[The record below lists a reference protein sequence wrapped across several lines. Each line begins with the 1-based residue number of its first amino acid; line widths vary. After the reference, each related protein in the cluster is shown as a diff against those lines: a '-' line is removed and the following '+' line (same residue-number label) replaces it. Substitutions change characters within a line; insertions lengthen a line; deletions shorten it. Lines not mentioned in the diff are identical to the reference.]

1 METGFDMKRFKVW
14 LLLTLVFLAGFAGGI
29 VATRIA
35 VRHFVRQA
43 MTKPELVRN
52 KVERDL
58 IRKLRLDAGQREQVR
73 QILRRSHQ
81 QIQELRREFQPQFA
95 DILQATRKDI
105 SAVLTP
111 AQQQRFE
118 QFQAE
123 NETVLRPAAKRD

>member
-14 LLLTLVFLAGFAGGI
+14 LLLTLVFLAGFSGGI